1 MNPIQMGRDY
11 MFFGDMMAYRVKLGL
26 SKAVLADI
34 IGVGLP
40 TLYRWETWGPL
51 SKLTN
56 KNAESV
62 TRFIHEAD
70 KVLQDFPNF
79 AERFISLGPAVQKMG
94 LTQEIVLGAINKEI
108 IWAWDFGLLG
118 LFFERTEVRNL
129 RRKVVDA
136 M

>member
-11 MFFGDMMAYRVKLGL
+11 MFFGDMMAYRVRLGL

-51 SKLTN
+51 SKLN
-56 KNAESV
+56 NRNAEMV
-62 TRFIHEAD
+62 TMFITAAD
-70 KVLQDFPNF
+70 KTLEEYPNF
-79 AERFISLGPAVQKMG
+79 AERFIALGPAVQKMG
-94 LTQEIVLGAINKEI
+94 LTQEIILDAINREI
-108 IWAWDFGLLG
+108 IEAWDFGLLG
-118 LFFERTEVRNL
+118 LFFERKEIKIL
-129 RRKVVDA
+129 RKKVLDA